1 LEKTLVAG
9 FLGLASVFSPIAVS
23 AVEAGG
29 NQPPT
34 ITLPGVEIVQKTGGL
49 NGSKCDPRK
58 NPDTST
64 KTVGVVRLTKDT
76 TAVLKRRIV
85 YKYTCTNGPVNQRW
99 THPCR
104 CNPYQGKWEA
114 LWGTGK

>member
-1 LEKTLVAG
+1 MEKTLVAG

-58 NPDTST
+58 NPDTNT
-64 KTVGVVRLTKDT
+64 KTVGVVRLIKDT

-85 YKYTCTNGPVNQRW
+85 PDFRKTPNFLIN
-99 THPCR
+99 
-104 CNPYQGKWEA
+104 
-114 LWGTGK
+114 